1 MEPLVVNVPPS
12 IIPMPLRGKTYAVG
26 GDVWLEVPNG
36 TTLAEVSQYM
46 VFKGYKRTET
56 QESWSWTVEGSKGKV
71 YVVKLSNE
79 GVWSCTCPGY
89 GFRRRCNHI
98 ENTKAGHKEA

>member
-12 IIPMPLRGKTYAVG
+12 IVPMPLRGKTYAVG

-36 TTLAEVSQYM
+36 TTLTEVSQYM
-46 VFKGYKRTET
+46 VFKGYKCAEPPAPL
-56 QESWSWTVEGSKGKV
+56 SWTVEGSKGKA

-79 GVWSCTCPGY
+79 GIWSCTCPGY
-89 GFRRRCNHI
+89 SFRRRCKHI
-98 ENTKAGHKEA
+98 EKTKAQHKES